1 MESSHVF
8 LLFLC
13 GEATPEAAQP
23 SGKRRSRVAYMADRK
38 GRGRLPGIGPLGVA
52 SPARLDKGT
61 VATTQKVGTG
71 GAASALGYGS
81 AVLRPP
87 GDPEFAGSLRE
98 FSVIACLPFRL

>member
-1 MESSHVF
+1 MGGRRHAVQRAGDGAAGQIESSHVF

-52 SPARLDKGT
+52 SPARLAKGT
-61 VATTQKVGTG
+61 VPRTHIVETGGVASQLGVGAERQGTG
-71 GAASALGYGS
+71 WGK
-81 AVLRPP
+81 R
-87 GDPEFAGSLRE
+87 
-98 FSVIACLPFRL
+98 